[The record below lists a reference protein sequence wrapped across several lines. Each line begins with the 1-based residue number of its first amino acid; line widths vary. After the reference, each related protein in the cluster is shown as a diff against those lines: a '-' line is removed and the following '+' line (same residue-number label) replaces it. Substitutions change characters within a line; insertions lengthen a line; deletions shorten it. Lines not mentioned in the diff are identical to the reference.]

1 MPSTPPHP
9 HPTPPPIRSSF
20 RQACAFKLQDAILAS
35 PMGVVRLCELLGERE
50 VIRNE
55 ALQLL
60 VALTRANRQ
69 VQNIAAFEGAFDR

>member
-1 MPSTPPHP
+1 
-9 HPTPPPIRSSF
+9 
-20 RQACAFKLQDAILAS
+20 
-35 PMGVVRLCELLGERE
+35 MGVVRLCELLGERE